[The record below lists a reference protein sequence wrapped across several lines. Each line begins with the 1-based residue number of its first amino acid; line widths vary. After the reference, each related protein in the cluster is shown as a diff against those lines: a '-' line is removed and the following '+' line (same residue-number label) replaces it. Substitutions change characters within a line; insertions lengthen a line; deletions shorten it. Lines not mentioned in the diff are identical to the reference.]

1 MKKQTQLFLGMMAL
15 QLIYPI
21 CLLFA
26 WALNAD
32 FTFYSQLA
40 YEIVT
45 TVLFVT
51 AATLR
56 CGKDAPATRWDWLLV
71 LAVLINGACLISSA
85 YGLPILFMLVNL
97 LCVIVLLCRHKSWIR
112 GLVVVL
118 ICIPTAYLTICWG
131 VFSFVFDHWV
141 ENTLVSQNES
151 PSGTYT
157 ANVFLEDMWLESKDN
172 YRVEVARNCR
182 VSVLFGEFT
191 PKGDY
196 LPIGAVR
203 EDEPFYVE
211 WVDEDTVSVNGTLYD
226 IG

>member
-56 CGKDAPATRWDWLLV
+56 CGKDAPPTRWDWLLL
-71 LAVLINGACLISSA
+71 LAVLINGAWLISADGTLSF
-85 YGLPILFMLVNL
+85 LFMVVNL
-97 LCVIVLLCRHKSWIR
+97 LCVIVLLCRHKSWKKI
-112 GLVVVL
+112 LVVFL
-118 ICIPTAYLTICWG
+118 ICIPATYKALCFG
-131 VFSFVFDHWV
+131 VISYVFDGWA
-141 ENTLVSQNES
+141 EATLVSQIES

-157 ANVFLEDMWLESKDN
+157 AYISLESAWLEDKHD
-172 YRVEVARNCR
+172 YRVEVAKNSR
-182 VSVLFGEFT
+182 VWLLFGEFT
-191 PKGDY
+191 PKAER
-196 LPIGAVR
+196 LHIGLIR
-203 EDEPFYVE
+203 EDEPLQVE
-211 WVDEDTVSVNGTLYD
+211 WVDEDTVSVNGMLYD